1 MGRCFGFRQRFYPD
15 FRAAQLRG
23 GHVGHGFLPPARERH
38 KERRAPAPAG
48 CLGWRQMSPRPSP
61 VEIFLV
67 ALRLGCTSFGGP
79 VAHLA
84 FFRQEYVEKRRW
96 LDEAHYADLV
106 ALCQFLPG
114 PASSQTGFGIG
125 YLQRGLAGG
134 LAAWLGF
141 TLPSAILMIGF
152 AYGITSLG
160 NLEAAGWLKG
170 LKAAAVAVVAQAV
183 WAMWR
188 NLCPDRPRSLLAGV
202 SAGVLL
208 MVPQGWSQVAVI
220 ATGTAI
226 GWGFLRAGPPLAG
239 GPTQQTQPGSTTS
252 ADPTSGIICLF
263 LFFVLLLVL
272 PLLAHATANPAL
284 EIFDRFYRAGSLVF
298 GGGHVVLPL
307 LEREVVA
314 PGWVTHD
321 QFLAGY
327 GAVQAVP
334 GPLFTLSAYLG
345 AVASHGPGNW
355 LGGVWALI
363 AIFLPALLLV
373 AGALPFWQVLRYR
386 PAAQA
391 ALRGANAA
399 VVGVLL
405 AALYHPVGT
414 AGITDVRTLGLAV
427 AALIALQLARIP
439 VWGVVIAAAAIGA
452 WWW

>member
-1 MGRCFGFRQRFYPD
+1 MTPG
-15 FRAAQLRG
+15 
-23 GHVGHGFLPPARERH
+23 
-38 KERRAPAPAG
+38 
-48 CLGWRQMSPRPSP
+48 PSL

-84 FFRQEYVEKRRW
+84 FFRQEYVVKRRW

-114 PASSQTGFGIG
+114 PASSQAGFGIG
-125 YLQRGLAGG
+125 FLQRGLAGG

-141 TLPSAILMIGF
+141 TLPSAILMFGF
-152 AYGITSLG
+152 AYGVATLG
-160 NLEAAGWLKG
+160 HLETAGWLKG
-170 LKAAAVAVVAQAV
+170 LKVAAVAVVAQAV
-183 WAMWR
+183 WSMGR
-188 NLCPDRPRSLLAGV
+188 SLCPDLPRSILAGA

-208 MVPQGWSQVAVI
+208 MLPQVGSQVAVI
-220 ATGTAI
+220 AAGAVI
-226 GWGFLRAGPPLAG
+226 GWWFLDVGSLPRDKLGALSPSNGLVGGPSAKPGPATSAGPTAG
-239 GPTQQTQPGSTTS
+239 LPYLIT
-252 ADPTSGIICLF
+252 
-263 LFFVLLLVL
+263 FFILLLGL
-272 PLLAHATANPAL
+272 PVLAHVTGNPAV
-284 EIFDRFYRAGSLVF
+284 EILDRFYRAGSLVF

-327 GAVQAVP
+327 GAAQAVP
-334 GPLFTLSAYLG
+334 GPLFTLSAFLG
-345 AVASHGPGNW
+345 TVMTHGPAHSTGSGR
-355 LGGVWALI
+355 GGWIGGLWALL

-373 AGALPFWQVLRYR
+373 AGALPFWQVLRHR
-386 PAAQA
+386 PVAQA

-414 AGITDVRTLGLAV
+414 AGITNGRTLGLAGAGFV
-427 AALIALQLARIP
+427 ALQWGRIPAWAVVGTAAAL
-439 VWGVVIAAAAIGA
+439 GA
-452 WWW
+452 GLL